1 MRTWLGVVG
10 SASGAGACKPSSS
23 AGRDVA
29 AGVITSGFDLGLG
42 PFTLMAL
49 GNCSGLGSKE
59 SANAAPGLAAKTIA
73 SIKLRMRLATVTFQN
88 YLYGKFTGFCAL

>member
-10 SASGAGACKPSSS
+10 NASGAGACNLSSS
-23 AGRDVA
+23 AGRVVA
-29 AGVITSGFDLGLG
+29 AGDTTSGFDFGLG

-59 SANAAPGLAAKTIA
+59 SANAATGLAAKTIA

-88 YLYGKFTGFCAL
+88 FLLPKVTGF